1 MCYGADL
8 YGPLNRARGTYSERR
23 NKRES
28 SSNTDFKI
36 AIFLINA
43 TFRKTFSSF
52 DYLKEKNKSS
62 ENRKSKIQERET

>member
-8 YGPLNRARGTYSERR
+8 YGPLNRARGTSERR

-43 TFRKTFSSF
+43 TFRKIVVRLFEG
-52 DYLKEKNKSS
+52 KK
-62 ENRKSKIQERET
+62 

>member
-36 AIFLINA
+36 AIFLLNA
-43 TFRKTFSSF
+43 TFRKIVVRLFEG
-52 DYLKEKNKSS
+52 KK
-62 ENRKSKIQERET
+62 

>member
-23 NKRES
+23 NKRGS

-36 AIFLINA
+36 AIFQRDIS
-43 TFRKTFSSF
+43 KDISSF
-52 DYLKEKNKSS
+52 DCLKEKNKSS